1 MNLLI
6 PLKNM
11 MYITYNDRKK
21 ELVFKYLDVK
31 FENLKYYEY
40 NKIYWGKIHGYT
52 FFLYRP
58 EDNETI
64 IRLENINPISYVF
77 DLTYME
83 TFGYI
88 REYLVKH
95 YPELKSSEFCYT

>member
-1 MNLLI
+1 M
-6 PLKNM
+6 KKS
-11 MYITYNDRKK
+11 DRIK

-40 NKIYWGKIHGYT
+40 NKIYWGKIHGCT

-58 EDNETI
+58 FDGETI
-64 IRLENINPISYVF
+64 VRLENIDPISYMF
-77 DLTYME
+77 NLTYAE
-83 TFGYI
+83 IFVYI

-95 YPELKSSEFCYT
+95 YPDLKSSGFSYI